1 MPTNYKYIK
10 KSWEDETNLSKE
22 IQKKVF
28 SKHFDGPIFF
38 GFANKFLTMTQSL
51 PEVDVVIMRMKRVP
65 YIDQSGIYAIE
76 DAVMA
81 LQEKNVLI
89 LLTGLQDQPRD
100 MLLKVSLIPN
110 LIPEDNLYNDF
121 HSAIK
126 ALRTG
131 NISFL

>member
-1 MPTNYKYIK
+1 
-10 KSWEDETNLSKE
+10 
-22 IQKKVF
+22 
-28 SKHFDGPIFF
+28 
-38 GFANKFLTMTQSL
+38 MTQSL

-81 LQEKNVLI
+81 LQEKNLLI
-89 LLTGLQDQPRD
+89 LLTGLQDQPKD
-100 MLLKVSLIPN
+100 MLLKVSMIPN
-110 LIPEDNLYNDF
+110 LIPEENLYSDF

-126 ALRTG
+126 ALRRG